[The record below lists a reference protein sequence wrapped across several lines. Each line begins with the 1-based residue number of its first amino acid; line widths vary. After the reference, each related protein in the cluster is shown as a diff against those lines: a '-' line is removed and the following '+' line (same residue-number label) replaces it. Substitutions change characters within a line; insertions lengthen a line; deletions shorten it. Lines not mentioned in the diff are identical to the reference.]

1 MGEKFNPRLGLGGCA
16 QNPAAG
22 GGASPTKMTTP
33 SPPGLLVLSTK
44 KSGFQLLIVQTLP
57 ALSIWD
63 AVWRIIGEKL
73 GGSSGQYSGL
83 PFASSTSLPAEG
95 IV

>member
-1 MGEKFNPRLGLGGCA
+1 
-16 QNPAAG
+16 
-22 GGASPTKMTTP
+22 
-33 SPPGLLVLSTK
+33 
-44 KSGFQLLIVQTLP
+44 LLIVQTLP

-63 AVWRIIGEKL
+63 AVWCIIGEKR